1 MIYVVDSADR
11 DRIGISKQELVSML
25 EVRFFFL
32 SIFYKINTKY
42 ANLHRY
48 LYSHG
53 PLELQSSQNVSK
65 KIKLLEKPGVK
76 LLFITIFH

>member
-1 MIYVVDSADR
+1 MASY
-11 DRIGISKQELVSML
+11 
-25 EVRFFFL
+25 VRFL
-32 SIFYKINTKY
+32 IKKTLKELKVTKY
-42 ANLHRY
+42 VNLHRY

-53 PLELQSSQNVSK
+53 PLEVQSAQNVSK